1 MLKQDPSCL
10 PDMPPADC
18 PSRAGAPSP
27 DHVNTAMFAAT
38 PAALPLL
45 RRAAQML
52 ERRPDLAGDQ
62 EARSRQIST
71 SHSLPRLHNSD
82 RPPYSQGGS
91 TRFE

>member
-1 MLKQDPSCL
+1 MQDPSCL
-10 PDMPPADC
+10 PDTPPADC
-18 PSRAGAPSP
+18 SSRAGAPSP

-71 SHSLPRLHNSD
+71 SHSCNSD
-82 RPPYSQGGS
+82 RPPCSQGGS

>member
-71 SHSLPRLHNSD
+71 SHSLPRLQF
-82 RPPYSQGGS
+82 RPPPLL
-91 TRFE
+91 TRRFDSL